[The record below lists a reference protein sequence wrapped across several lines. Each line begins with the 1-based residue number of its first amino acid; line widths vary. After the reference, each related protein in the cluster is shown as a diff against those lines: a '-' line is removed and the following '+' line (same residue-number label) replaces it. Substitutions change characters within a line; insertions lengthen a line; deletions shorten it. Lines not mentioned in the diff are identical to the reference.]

1 MLMRALGVAVLPLLA
16 AQNCGLSFPEPT
28 REQSCL
34 APSRSWGVLGLVPD
48 QVPEFP
54 DRLLKA
60 QLRVGE
66 TAALRATTV
75 GSPGECDDLVREV
88 AWRSSL
94 PEVAEVVPESAREAR
109 LEARS
114 PGETPLWA
122 DVTLQ
127 DGSMRRAEIYAVP
140 AGRTALLRV
149 YAVTVTE

>member
-16 AQNCGLSFPEPT
+16 AQNCDLSFPTPT
-28 REQSCL
+28 REQNCL
-34 APSRSWGVLGLVPD
+34 AASRSWGVLGLAPE
-48 QVPEFP
+48 QVPEVP

-66 TAALRATTV
+66 SAALRATTV
-75 GSPGECDDLVREV
+75 ASPGECDDLVREV
-88 AWRSSL
+88 AWRSSA
-94 PEVAEVVPESAREAR
+94 PEVAEVVPQGAREAR

-127 DGSMRRAEIYAVP
+127 DGSARRAELYAIP
-140 AGRTALLRV
+140 AGRTSRLRV